1 MKTTKFIAALLLL
14 CCSACTSQHTQDDRP
29 NIIIMMADD
38 MGYSDIS
45 PYGGEINTPNLQQ
58 LSDNGLRFTQFYNN
72 ARCCPTRAALLT
84 GLYPHQAGVG
94 HMTGDYG
101 YPGYRG
107 FLGDQTATIAE
118 VLGDAGYSTY
128 MSGKWHVT
136 KFMGH
141 WNGVDSLRSTDTWPL
156 QRGFDRFFGTI
167 LGAGSFF
174 DPITLTSGNT
184 PVEQVPE
191 GFFYTD
197 AISDSAATYIHDHVN
212 SQNENP
218 FFMYVSYTA
227 PHWPLHA
234 LEKDVVPYKG
244 RYDEGWDAIREE
256 RHTRMKEIGLL
267 DDSWRLTPR
276 DPRVPAW
283 EELNEKDKTWY
294 SRAMEVYAAQV
305 DNMDQGIGRIVEA
318 LEATG
323 ELDNTLILF
332 LADNGGC
339 AEVLSQQWNGMFIT
353 SETVDGRPV
362 VLGNEFRDKMPGPE
376 DTYMSYGI
384 GWANASNTPFR
395 LYKHWVHEGGIST
408 PLIAHWPAKFKGS
421 GQFTHEPGHVVDL
434 MATAVD
440 VGQAQYP
447 ADKTPMAG
455 KSLIPAMQ
463 NQSIDRESIF
473 WEHEGNRA
481 VRQGKWKLVSRHG
494 EPWELFD
501 LEADRSEMNNLAE
514 AEPERL
520 QAMIADYNAWAD
532 ASLVRPWPA
541 RD

>member
-1 MKTTKFIAALLLL
+1 MKKSIAAGLVLLAVFAA
-14 CCSACTSQHTQDDRP
+14 ACTTPESDDRP
-29 NIIIMMADD
+29 NVIIIMADD

-45 PYGGEINTPNLQQ
+45 PYGGEINTPNLQR
-58 LSDNGLRFTQFYNN
+58 LSENGVRFTQFYNN

-94 HMTGDYG
+94 HMTDDYG
-101 YPGYRG
+101 YEGYRG
-107 FLGDQTATIAE
+107 FLGEQTATIAE
-118 VLGDAGYSTY
+118 VLGNAGYNTY

-141 WNGVDSLRSTDTWPL
+141 WSGVDSLAAKDTWPM
-156 QRGFDRFFGTI
+156 QRGFERFFGTI

-174 DPITLTSGNT
+174 DPITLTYGND
-184 PVEQVPE
+184 PIASVPE

-197 AISDSAATYIHDHVN
+197 AISDTAATFIKDHVEN
-212 SQNENP
+212 KKENP
-218 FFMYVSYTA
+218 FFMYVAYTA

-234 LEKDVVPYKG
+234 EEDDIAPYIG
-244 RYDEGWDAIREE
+244 RYNNGWDAIRDE
-256 RHTRMKEIGLL
+256 RHARMKRIGLI
-267 DDSWRLTPR
+267 DDKWGLTPR

-283 EELNEKDKTWY
+283 DELNAQDKAWY

-305 DNMDQGIGRIVEA
+305 DNMDQGIGRIIEV
-318 LEATG
+318 LETTG
-323 ELDNTLILF
+323 ELENTLILF

-339 AEVLSQQWNGMFIT
+339 AEILSADWRGLFLPSKTLAGDAVTI
-353 SETVDGRPV
+353 
-362 VLGNEFRDKMPGPE
+362 GNEFREQLPGPE
-376 DTYMSYGI
+376 ETYMSYGI

-408 PLIAHWPAKFKGS
+408 PLIAHWPKKFRGS

-440 VGQAQYP
+440 VAGAQYP

-455 KSLIPAMQ
+455 KSLVPALE
-463 NQSIDRESIF
+463 NQSINRDAIY

-481 VRQGKWKLVSRHG
+481 VRQGKWKLVARHNQ
-494 EPWELFD
+494 PWELYD
-501 LEADRSEMNNLAE
+501 IEADRSELNNLAE
-514 AEPERL
+514 IHPDRL
-520 QAMIADYNAWAD
+520 TNMIDAYDAWA
-532 ASLVRPWPA
+532 ARSQVRPWPA

>member
-1 MKTTKFIAALLLL
+1 MKVLPLFSLALLLL
-14 CCSACTSQHTQDDRP
+14 VPGCASPEEDDRP
-29 NIIIMMADD
+29 NVIIIMADD

-45 PYGGEINTPNLQQ
+45 PYGGEINTPNLQR
-58 LSDNGLRFTQFYNN
+58 LSDNGTRFTQFYNN

-94 HMTGDYG
+94 HMTDDYG
-101 YPGYRG
+101 FDGYRG

-141 WNGVDSLRSTDTWPL
+141 WNGVDSLKSKDTWPM
-156 QRGFDRFFGTI
+156 QRGFDKFYGTI
-167 LGAGSFF
+167 LGAGSFY
-174 DPITLTSGNT
+174 DPITLTHGNT
-184 PVEQVPE
+184 PIEEVPE
-191 GFFYTD
+191 DFFYTD
-197 AISDSAATYIHDHVN
+197 AISDTASTFIREHVSN
-212 SQNENP
+212 DRDNP

-234 LEKDVVPYKG
+234 KEKDIELYEG
-244 RYDEGWDAIREE
+244 RYNNGWDAVRDE
-256 RHTRMKEIGLL
+256 RHARMKTIGLL
-267 DDSWRLTPR
+267 DDTWELTPR

-283 EELNEKDKTWY
+283 EELSEKDQTWY
-294 SRAMEVYAAQV
+294 SKAMEVYAAQV
-305 DNMDQGIGRIVEA
+305 DNMDQGIGNILEA
-318 LEATG
+318 LESTG

-339 AEVLSQQWNGMFIT
+339 AEILSANWRGMFIPT
-353 SETVDGRPV
+353 ETAAGDPITV
-362 VLGNEFRDKMPGPE
+362 GNEFRDQMPGPE
-376 DTYMSYGI
+376 ETYMSYGI

-408 PLIAHWPAKFKGS
+408 PLIVHWPKKFKGT
-421 GQFTHEPGHVVDL
+421 GEFTHEPGHVVDL

-440 VGQAQYP
+440 VAGAEYP

-455 KSLIPAMQ
+455 KSLLPALAKQ
-463 NQSIDRESIF
+463 AIDRDAIF

-481 VRQGKWKLVSRHG
+481 VRQGKWKLVAQHDQ
-494 EPWELFD
+494 PWELYD
-501 LEADRSEMNNLAE
+501 IEADRSEMNNLAE
-514 AEPERL
+514 IHPDRL
-520 QAMIADYNAWAD
+520 ADMIAAYDTWAA

-541 RD
+541 RQ